1 MPVWALALAL
11 ALARDELVR
20 ILVCCLIV
28 AFGCG
33 DRPTPTGTTCA
44 DPDPLTGTTTLTWDN
59 FGHDFMFAYCTSC
72 HASTV
77 KYPHRNGAPALHD
90 FDSRFGVLEVIASDP
105 NHIDEQTGWGPK
117 AHNNF
122 MPGAGTNGRCP
133 SVPGGIL
140 DENCPEPTGEERTS
154 LAIWV
159 ACERLRPHD
168 LVDAGVDSG
177 P

>member
-1 MPVWALALAL
+1 MRTLVLSLVLLA
-11 ALARDELVR
+11 
-20 ILVCCLIV
+20 
-28 AFGCG
+28 GCG
-33 DRPTPTGTTCA
+33 DKPTPTGTTCA

-59 FGHDFMFAYCTSC
+59 FGHDFMFKYCTNC
-72 HASTV
+72 HASTLTHS
-77 KYPHRNGAPALHD
+77 HRNGATIYHD
-90 FDSRFGVLEVIASDP
+90 FDSLYGVLEVINSDP
-105 NHIDEQTGWGPK
+105 DHIDEQSGWGPN

-133 SVPGGIL
+133 SVAGGSL